1 MIIFH
6 IDSVQEEIEDFEK
19 DFLIINLTRRYTMS
33 LEVKSSL
40 SSNTLKS
47 SKKQTDGTKKL
58 IDEWLGATFTQENG
72 WVFLGVMFF
81 DEKSEKFSD
90 RSFCSVCRN
99 HVIIG
104 GIDEFESKFENIIE
118 TNCGVFEISAT
129 ARKEFLEVVEC
140 ILFFASFDPVIT
152 SSKRLSKKVVE
163 SLNIAGMA
171 ENIEVWRCLTPNQL
185 YIMKGT
191 VYIMTLRP

>member
-6 IDSVQEEIEDFEK
+6 IDSVQEEIKDFEK
-19 DFLIINLTRRYTMS
+19 DFLIINLTRRYSMS

-47 SKKQTDGTKKL
+47 CKKQTDGTKKL
-58 IDEWLGATFTQENG
+58 IDEWLGATFTEENG
-72 WVFLGVMFF
+72 WVFLAVMSF
-81 DEKSEKFSD
+81 DEKSEKFST
-90 RSFCSVCRN
+90 RSFCDVCRN

-118 TNCGVFEISAT
+118 TNCEVFENSAS
-129 ARKEFLEVVEC
+129 AREEFLEVVEC

-152 SSKRLSKKVVE
+152 SSTRLNKKVVKN
-163 SLNIAGMA
+163 LNLAGLA

-185 YIMKGT
+185 PMLKGT
-191 VYIMTLRP
+191 VYI

>member
-1 MIIFH
+1 MIVFH

-19 DFLIINLTRRYTMS
+19 DFLIINLTRRYSMS

-58 IDEWLGATFTQENG
+58 IDEWLGATFTEENG
-72 WVFLGVMFF
+72 WVFLGIMSF
-81 DEKSEKFSD
+81 DEKSEKFST
-90 RSFCSVCRN
+90 RSFCDVCRN

-118 TNCGVFEISAT
+118 TNCGVFENSDSA
-129 ARKEFLEVVEC
+129 REEFLEVVEC
-140 ILFFASFDPVIT
+140 ILFFASFDPVFT
-152 SSKRLSKKVVE
+152 SSKRLNKKVVQ
-163 SLNIAGMA
+163 SLNFAGMA

-185 YIMKGT
+185 PMLKGT
-191 VYIMTLRP
+191 VYTRTVKP

>member
-19 DFLIINLTRRYTMS
+19 DFLIINLTRRYSMS

-58 IDEWLGATFTQENG
+58 IDEWLGATFTKENG
-72 WVFLGVMFF
+72 WVFLGVMSF
-81 DEKSEKFSD
+81 DEKSEKFST
-90 RSFCSVCRN
+90 RSFCDVCRN

-104 GIDEFESKFENIIE
+104 GIDEFESKFKIIVE
-118 TNCGVFEISAT
+118 TNCNKFDPENSDSA
-129 ARKEFLEVVEC
+129 REEFLKVVEC
-140 ILFFASFDPVIT
+140 IIFFASFDAVII
-152 SSKRLSKKVVE
+152 SRKRLSKKVLKN
-163 SLNIAGMA
+163 LNIAGTP
-171 ENIEVWRCLTPNQL
+171 ENIEFWRCLTPNQL
-185 YIMKGT
+185 PIMKGT
-191 VYIMTLRP
+191 VYLL

>member
-6 IDSVQEEIEDFEK
+6 TDSVQEEIEDFEK
-19 DFLIINLTRRYTMS
+19 DFLILNLTRRYSMS

-72 WVFLGVMFF
+72 WVFLGVMSF
-81 DEKSEKFSD
+81 DEKSEKFSE
-90 RSFCSVCRN
+90 RSLCDVCRN

-118 TNCGVFEISAT
+118 TNCGVFENSAS
-129 ARKEFLEVVEC
+129 AKKEFLEVVEC

-152 SSKRLSKKVVE
+152 SSTRLNKKVVE
-163 SLNIAGMA
+163 TLNIAGMA

-185 YIMKGT
+185 PMLKGT
-191 VYIMTLRP
+191 VYIS

>member
-6 IDSVQEEIEDFEK
+6 TDSVQEEIEDFEK

-47 SKKQTDGTKKL
+47 CKKQTDRTKKL

-81 DEKSEKFSD
+81 GEKSGKFSE
-90 RSFCSVCRN
+90 RSFCSVCRK

-104 GIDEFESKFENIIE
+104 GIDEFVSTFENIIE
-118 TNCGVFEISAT
+118 TNCGMFENSAS
-129 ARKEFLEVVEC
+129 AREEFLEVVEC

-152 SSKRLSKKVVE
+152 SSKRLNKKVVE
-163 SLNIAGMA
+163 SLNIAGTA
-171 ENIEVWRCLTPNQL
+171 ENTEVWGCLTPNQL

-191 VYIMTLRP
+191 VYIS

>member
-6 IDSVQEEIEDFEK
+6 IDSVQEEIKDFEK
-19 DFLIINLTRRYTMS
+19 DFLIVNLTRRYSMS

-47 SKKQTDGTKKL
+47 CKKQTDGTKKL

-72 WVFLGVMFF
+72 WVFLGVMSF
-81 DEKSEKFSD
+81 DEKSEKFST
-90 RSFCSVCRN
+90 RSLCDVCRN

-118 TNCGVFEISAT
+118 TNCGVFENSAS
-129 ARKEFLEVVEC
+129 AKEEFLEVVEC

-152 SSKRLSKKVVE
+152 SSKRLDKKVVE
-163 SLNIAGMA
+163 NLNLAGMA

-185 YIMKGT
+185 PMLKGK
-191 VYIMTLRP
+191 VYILGQ

>member
-1 MIIFH
+1 MIIFP

-19 DFLIINLTRRYTMS
+19 DFLIINLTRRYSMS

-47 SKKQTDGTKKL
+47 CKKQTDGTKKL
-58 IDEWLGATFTQENG
+58 IDEWLGATFTKENG
-72 WVFLGVMFF
+72 WVFLGVMSF
-81 DEKSEKFSD
+81 DEKSEKFST
-90 RSFCSVCRN
+90 RSLCDVCRN

-118 TNCGVFEISAT
+118 TNCGVFENSAS
-129 ARKEFLEVVEC
+129 AKNEFLEVVEC

-152 SSKRLSKKVVE
+152 SSKRLDKKVVE
-163 SLNIAGMA
+163 NLNLAGMA

-185 YIMKGT
+185 PMLKGKLYILGQ
-191 VYIMTLRP
+191 

>member
-6 IDSVQEEIEDFEK
+6 IDSVQEEIEDFEN

-47 SKKQTDGTKKL
+47 CKKQTDRTKKL

-72 WVFLGVMFF
+72 WVFLGVMSF
-81 DEKSEKFSD
+81 DEKSEKFSA
-90 RSFCSVCRN
+90 RSFCDVCRN

-104 GIDEFESKFENIIE
+104 GIDEFESKFENIVE
-118 TNCGVFEISAT
+118 TNCNVFEDSAS
-129 ARKEFLEVVEC
+129 AREEFLEVLEC

-152 SSKRLSKKVVE
+152 SSTRLNKKVVE
-163 SLNIAGMA
+163 NLNLAGLA

-185 YIMKGT
+185 PMLKGT
-191 VYIMTLRP
+191 VYIC